1 MTATPVQWTR
11 TTTRVELLNLARLV
25 AAGEPG
31 AANTARSVVPLIAA
45 ECCPDVL
52 RLFFDRL
59 VPAIRDGR
67 TASADVALEELLGGA
82 A

>member
-1 MTATPVQWTR
+1 MTTGLAYW
-11 TTTRVELLNLARLV
+11 TRVETRRQLIGVATRV

-45 ECCPDVL
+45 ECCRDALKV
-52 RLFFDRL
+52 FFDRL

-67 TASADVALEELLGGA
+67 TGSADVALEALLGSDA
-82 A
+82 